1 MLQNLKNFLIAFI
14 IGLVVF
20 GTCAIIIVSSVM
32 NTSPHNDVTPANE
45 QVESLV

>member
-1 MLQNLKNFLIAFI
+1 MLQNLKSFLIAFI

-32 NTSPHNDVTPANE
+32 NTSPDNDVTPANE